1 MGDVDEIE
9 TGQSRRD
16 LLKKAA
22 VVGAV
27 AWTVPMVISSPAF
40 AASAKC
46 TGSQRCTNFYGNSIG
61 TPSGGGA
68 ASSIGPAGTGQ
79 CTTRNIS
86 NLLCPG
92 VTYPNGTALQL
103 GSATSNAPS
112 TGYGSFSITLP
123 ANSVPI
129 ALDIHFGGQPAN
141 GYSACT
147 YYVWNGSNFVIDPN
161 GNAVDGG
168 LTYDRCSPVVTTSG
182 TISGGLTI
190 TVSKTATWNCG
201 GFSGSNIY
209 YCK

>member
-1 MGDVDEIE
+1 MGDVNEME

-68 ASSIGPAGTGQ
+68 GSVGAAGTGQ
-79 CTTRNIS
+79 CTTRLIA

-92 VTYPNGTALQL
+92 VTYPNGTSLQL

-112 TGYGSFSITLP
+112 TGFGSFSITLP
-123 ANSVPI
+123 ANAVPI
-129 ALDIHFGGQPAN
+129 ALDVHFGGNRSPN
-141 GYSACT
+141 SNCT
-147 YYVWNGSNFVIDPN
+147 YYVWNGSQFIIDLNAIDPN
-161 GNAVDGG
+161 P
-168 LTYDRCSPVVTTSG
+168 TYDGCGAVVTTSG
-182 TISGGLTI
+182 TISSGLTI
-190 TVSKTATWNCG
+190 TVSKTAVWTCG